1 VSENN
6 ANLVWSIA
14 NLLRGPYKPKEY
26 GEVVLPFTILRRL
39 DCVLELTKDAVLAAY
54 EAKRDGQFPLSVVLP
69 RVSKQSFYNTSRYSL
84 TKLGDAD
91 HIKANLLDYLN
102 GFSENV
108 RDIFE
113 RFGFLNQIERL
124 DENELLL
131 LVTQQF
137 AAVDLHPK
145 AVSNIEMGLLFE
157 ELIRKF
163 AESSNETAGE
173 HFTPREVIKLM
184 VELLFIADDD
194 ALAKPDTRRSI
205 YDPTAGTGG
214 MLSVADEHLRAL
226 NPNAKLSMAGQEIN
240 PSSYAVCKADMVIKG
255 QPIDAIVLGDTLT
268 NDGHRGKHF
277 NYCLSNPPFGV
288 EWKKA
293 EKAVRE
299 EYADMGYN
307 GRFGPG
313 LPSVS
318 DGSMLFLLHL
328 IDKMRPLKDG
338 GGRAGIVLN
347 GSPLFTGKAGS
358 GESDIRRWVIE
369 SDLLE
374 AIIALPT
381 DMFYNTGISTYVWIL
396 TNRKADERKGK
407 VQLIDGTSL
416 WQKMRK
422 SLGAK
427 RKMLGPDDINTIVKL
442 YGQYV
447 DADPAVSKVF
457 KNEDFGYRTI
467 TVERP
472 LRLNYAVTENR
483 RDVARKDR
491 ALSRLPDAAQDGI
504 QAALEYLAASHG
516 ERVWMSRSE
525 FDSDLGSSLGVSEVA
540 LTSPQRKA
548 LLMSLSER
556 DGDAEIITNAKG
568 NPEPDSQLRDTENVP
583 LVEDIEDYFALEVS
597 PHVPDAWIDHAK
609 TRIGYEIPFTRH
621 FYEYA
626 PPRALAEIDSD
637 LNKLISEISVL
648 LADVET
654 HGLES
659 EVL

>member
-39 DCVLELTKDAVLAAY
+39 DCVLEPTKDAVLAAY
-54 EAKRDGQFPLSVVLP
+54 EAKKDGQFPLSVVLP

-131 LVTQQF
+131 LVTRQF

-145 AVSNIEMGLLFE
+145 KVSNIAMGLLFE

-205 YDPTAGTGG
+205 YDPAAGTGG
-214 MLSVADEHLRAL
+214 MLSVADEHLRHL
-226 NPNAKLSMAGQEIN
+226 NPDAKLSMAGQEIN

-255 QPIDAIVLGDTLT
+255 QPIDAIVLGDTLI

-299 EYADMGYN
+299 EYEQMGYN
-307 GRFGPG
+307 GPDG
-313 LPSVS
+313 LQ
-318 DGSMLFLLHL
+318 
-328 IDKMRPLKDG
+328 
-338 GGRAGIVLN
+338 RALR
-347 GSPLFTGKAGS
+347 S
-358 GESDIRRWVIE
+358 W
-369 SDLLE
+369 
-374 AIIALPT
+374 
-381 DMFYNTGISTYVWIL
+381 
-396 TNRKADERKGK
+396 
-407 VQLIDGTSL
+407 
-416 WQKMRK
+416 
-422 SLGAK
+422 
-427 RKMLGPDDINTIVKL
+427 
-442 YGQYV
+442 
-447 DADPAVSKVF
+447 PAV
-457 KNEDFGYRTI
+457 G
-467 TVERP
+467 
-472 LRLNYAVTENR
+472 
-483 RDVARKDR
+483 
-491 ALSRLPDAAQDGI
+491 Q
-504 QAALEYLAASHG
+504 
-516 ERVWMSRSE
+516 
-525 FDSDLGSSLGVSEVA
+525 
-540 LTSPQRKA
+540 
-548 LLMSLSER
+548 
-556 DGDAEIITNAKG
+556 
-568 NPEPDSQLRDTENVP
+568 
-583 LVEDIEDYFALEVS
+583 
-597 PHVPDAWIDHAK
+597 
-609 TRIGYEIPFTRH
+609 
-621 FYEYA
+621 
-626 PPRALAEIDSD
+626 
-637 LNKLISEISVL
+637 
-648 LADVET
+648 
-654 HGLES
+654 
-659 EVL
+659 

>member
-1 VSENN
+1 MSENN

-39 DCVLELTKDAVLAAY
+39 DCVLEPTRDAVRAEY
-54 EAKRDGQFPLSVVLP
+54 EAKKDGQFPLSVVLP
-69 RVSKQSFYNTSRYSL
+69 RVSKQSFYNQSRYSL
-84 TKLGDAD
+84 TKLGDVD

-131 LVTQQF
+131 LVTRRF

-145 AVSNIEMGLLFE
+145 TVNNIEMGLLFE

-205 YDPTAGTGG
+205 YDPAAGTGG
-214 MLSVADEHLRAL
+214 MLSVADEHLRLL
-226 NPNAKLSMAGQEIN
+226 NPDAKLSMAGQEIN

-299 EYADMGYN
+299 EYEQMGYN

-396 TNRKADERKGK
+396 TNRKTDDRKGK
-407 VQLIDGTSL
+407 IHLIDGTAL
-416 WQKMRK
+416 WVKMRK
-422 SLGAK
+422 TLGAK
-427 RKMLGPDDINTIVKL
+427 RKMLALGDIDTIVKL
-442 YGQYV
+442 YGQYT
-447 DADPAVSKVF
+447 DADTATSKVF
-457 KNEDFGYRTI
+457 RNEDFGYRTI

-472 LRLNYAVTENR
+472 LRLNHAVTKDR
-483 RDVARKDR
+483 RDI
-491 ALSRLPDAAQDGI
+491 ALSDKTLSKLPAVAQDGI
-504 QAALEYLAASHG
+504 QAALTALAAMHG
-516 ERVWMSRSE
+516 ERVWSSKPDFE
-525 FDSDLGSSLGVSEVA
+525 NDLGPALGAAGVA
-540 LTSPQRKA
+540 LTTPQRKA
-548 LLMSLSER
+548 LVRALSER
-556 DGDAEIITNAKG
+556 DEHAKIITDGKG
-568 NPEPDSQLRDTENVP
+568 NPEPDPKLRDTENVP
-583 LVEDIEDYFALEVS
+583 LTEDVDDYFAREVT

-609 TRIGYEIPFTRH
+609 TKIGYEIPFTRH
-621 FYEYA
+621 FYTYE
-626 PPRALAEIDSD
+626 PPRDLVEIDAD
-637 LNKLISEISVL
+637 LNTLISEIIAL
-648 LADVET
+648 LAKVE
-654 HGLES
+654 
-659 EVL
+659 V

>member
-1 VSENN
+1 MSENN

-39 DCVLELTKDAVLAAY
+39 DCVLEPTKDAVLAAY
-54 EAKRDGQFPLSVVLP
+54 EAKKDGQFPLSVVLP

-91 HIKANLLDYLN
+91 HIKANLLDYLT

-131 LVTQQF
+131 LVTQRF

-145 AVSNIEMGLLFE
+145 RVSNIEMGLLFE

-293 EKAVRE
+293 EKEVRE
-299 EYADMGYN
+299 EYAEMGYN

-358 GESDIRRWVIE
+358 GESEIRRWVIE
-369 SDLLE
+369 SDMLE

-396 TNRKADERKGK
+396 TNRKTDERKGK
-407 VQLIDGTSL
+407 IQLIDGTAL
-416 WQKMRK
+416 WVKMRK

-427 RKMLGPDDINTIVKL
+427 RKMLGLGDIDTIVKL

-447 DADPAVSKVF
+447 DADVATSKVF
-457 KNEDFGYRTI
+457 RNEDFGYRTI

-472 LRLNYAVTENR
+472 LRLNYAVTEDR
-483 RDVARKDR
+483 RDIVRNDR
-491 ALSRLPDAAQDGI
+491 ALSKLDAVAQGCI
-504 QAALEYLAASHG
+504 QVALQSLAAAHG
-516 ERVWMSRSE
+516 ERVWTSKPDFE
-525 FDSDLGSSLGVSEVA
+525 KNLGSALGAAGVA
-540 LTSPQRKA
+540 LTTPQRKA
-548 LLMSLSER
+548 LLMALSER
-556 DGDAEIITNAKG
+556 DEDAKIITDTRG
-568 NPEPDSQLRDTENVP
+568 NPEPDPKLRDSENVP
-583 LVEDIEDYFALEVS
+583 LAEEVEDYFAREVT
-597 PHVPDAWIDHAK
+597 PNVPDAWIDYAK
-609 TRIGYEIPFTRH
+609 TKIGYEIPFTRH
-621 FYEYA
+621 FYSYV
-626 PPRALAEIDSD
+626 PPRDLAEIDAD
-637 LNKLISEISVL
+637 LNTLISEISVL
-648 LADVET
+648 LA
-654 HGLES
+654 
-659 EVL
+659 EVGA